1 MAHKVQKIFEWF
13 KQFNKIDIKIQ
24 GETKEFDIELGNKY
38 LPHLLGLQYMNDS
51 SSSIRGY
58 ALYKY
63 IEKNNFSD
71 KEILEKVKNNNP
83 RMEEAVKNR
92 IETFQEFM
100 ENIENAFIV
109 ERSIPDSKTNI
120 KSNYFIVQSKG
131 NDFLHLGIK
140 QENIGSFISEFDIT
154 PKKDS
159 WLETYF
165 SRNNITYFQD
175 SKIIEEIKGLYK
187 YNEEKERFESFTFN
201 DKKIEKQKDNDF
213 SIPMKKKSNNR
224 GMER

>member
-1 MAHKVQKIFEWF
+1 M
-13 KQFNKIDIKIQ
+13 
-24 GETKEFDIELGNKY
+24 TFD
-38 LPHLLGLQYMNDS
+38 S
-51 SSSIRGY
+51 WS
-58 ALYKY
+58 
-63 IEKNNFSD
+63 
-71 KEILEKVKNNNP
+71 
-83 RMEEAVKNR
+83 
-92 IETFQEFM
+92 
-100 ENIENAFIV
+100 
-109 ERSIPDSKTNI
+109 
-120 KSNYFIVQSKG
+120 
-131 NDFLHLGIK
+131 
-140 QENIGSFISEFDIT
+140 
-154 PKKDS
+154 KKDS

>member
-71 KEILEKVKNNNP
+71 EEIFKKIRKNNP
-83 RMEEAVKNR
+83 DKIDDVEKR
-92 IETFQEFM
+92 INTFQEFM
-100 ENIENAFIV
+100 ENIEKSYILEQTHLN
-109 ERSIPDSKTNI
+109 TTI
-120 KSNYFIVQSKG
+120 KSNYLIVQSKG
-131 NDFLHLGIK
+131 EEFLHLGIK
-140 QENIGSFISEFDIT
+140 QNQIASFDII

-165 SRNNITYFQD
+165 SRDDIKYFQN

-187 YNEEKERFESFTFN
+187 YNEEKERFETFTFN
-201 DKKIEKQKDNDF
+201 DKKIEKSKEKKGDDFTIPKKTKVNSKD
-213 SIPMKKKSNNR
+213 K
-224 GMER
+224 ER